1 MFSFKSKNHNS
12 DLNIE
17 AINIAASDDNYNY
30 DTPYDDELWTI
41 DYLRGLDKKDYD
53 KLIKKVEIYRK
64 ADEDVAKLDTKKAA
78 KRAQELLETEFVES

>member
-1 MFSFKSKNHNS
+1 MFSLKRKN
-12 DLNIE
+12 LNIE
-17 AINIAASDDNYNY
+17 ATDDNYSY
-30 DTPYDDELWTI
+30 DMPYDNELWTI
-41 DYLRGLDKKDYD
+41 EYLRGLDKKDYD

>member
-1 MFSFKSKNHNS
+1 MFSLKRKNHIDNS

-17 AINIAASDDNYNY
+17 ATDDNYSY
-30 DTPYDDELWTI
+30 DMPYDDELWTI
-41 DYLRGLDKKDYD
+41 EYLRGLDKKDYD

-64 ADEDVAKLDTKKAA
+64 ADEDVAKLDTKKVA

>member
-1 MFSFKSKNHNS
+1 MFSLKRKNHIDNS

-17 AINIAASDDNYNY
+17 ATDDNYSY
-30 DTPYDDELWTI
+30 DMPYDDELWTI
-41 DYLRGLDKKDYD
+41 EYLRGLDKKDYD

-78 KRAQELLETEFVES
+78 KRTQELLETEFVES

>member
-1 MFSFKSKNHNS
+1 MFSFKGKNHNS
-12 DLNIE
+12 NINIE
-17 AINIAASDDNYNY
+17 AADDNYSY
-30 DTPYDDELWTI
+30 ETPFDEELWAI

>member
-1 MFSFKSKNHNS
+1 MFSLKRKNHIDNS

-17 AINIAASDDNYNY
+17 ATDDNYSY
-30 DTPYDDELWTI
+30 DMPYDNELWTI
-41 DYLRGLDKKDYD
+41 EYLRGLDKKDYD

>member
-17 AINIAASDDNYNY
+17 ASDDNYSY
-30 DTPYDDELWTI
+30 DMPYDDELWTI

>member
-17 AINIAASDDNYNY
+17 ASDDNYSY
-30 DTPYDDELWTI
+30 DMPYDDELWTI
-41 DYLRGLDKKDYD
+41 EYLRGLDKKDYD

-64 ADEDVAKLDTKKAA
+64 ADEDVAKLDNKKVA

>member
-17 AINIAASDDNYNY
+17 ASDDNYSY
-30 DTPYDDELWTI
+30 DMPYDDELWTI
-41 DYLRGLDKKDYD
+41 EYLRGLDKKDYD

>member
-1 MFSFKSKNHNS
+1 MFSLKRKNHIDNS
-12 DLNIE
+12 NLNIE
-17 AINIAASDDNYNY
+17 ATDDNYSY
-30 DTPYDDELWTI
+30 DMPYDDELWTI
-41 DYLRGLDKKDYD
+41 EYLRGLDKKDYD

>member
-1 MFSFKSKNHNS
+1 MFSFKGKNHNS
-12 DLNIE
+12 NNNIE
-17 AINIAASDDNYNY
+17 AADDNYEY
-30 DTPYDDELWTI
+30 EAPFDEELWTI

>member
-17 AINIAASDDNYNY
+17 ASDDNYNY

>member
-17 AINIAASDDNYNY
+17 ASDDNYNY
-30 DTPYDDELWTI
+30 DAPYDDEIWTI
-41 DYLRGLDKKDYD
+41 GYLRGLDKKDYD

>member
-17 AINIAASDDNYNY
+17 ATDDNYNY

>member
-17 AINIAASDDNYNY
+17 ATDDNYNY

-41 DYLRGLDKKDYD
+41 EYLRGLDKKDYD

>member
-17 AINIAASDDNYNY
+17 ASDDNYNY

-78 KRAQELLETEFVES
+78 KRAQELLETEFVEF

>member
-1 MFSFKSKNHNS
+1 MFSLKRKNHIDNS

-17 AINIAASDDNYNY
+17 ATDDNYSY
-30 DTPYDDELWTI
+30 DMPYDDELWTI
-41 DYLRGLDKKDYD
+41 EYLRGLDKKDYD

>member
-17 AINIAASDDNYNY
+17 ASDDNYNY

-78 KRAQELLETEFVES
+78 KRTQELLETEFVES